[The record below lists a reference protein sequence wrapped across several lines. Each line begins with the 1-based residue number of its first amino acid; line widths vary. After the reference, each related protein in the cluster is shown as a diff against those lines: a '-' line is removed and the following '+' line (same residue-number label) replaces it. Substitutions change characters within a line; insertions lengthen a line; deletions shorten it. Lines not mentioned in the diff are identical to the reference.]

1 MLQGTQGRSTPTPTN
16 TPSATT
22 PDDDLKAQERGY
34 KLVLEREPDNRT
46 ALRGLID
53 VRRQL
58 NDVEGTVAPL
68 ERLAELNPE
77 ESRFRVLLAQTKQYL
92 GDREGAV
99 ETYRALINQ
108 EPGNVQALQG
118 LVTLL
123 LQENR
128 PESAIAAIEDVL
140 QLAPQ
145 ANQAEPGSIDVVSTQ
160 LLLGQVYAEQ
170 QRYDQALNVFEN
182 LSQEHSSDFRPLVG
196 KGLILEEMGQL
207 DEARSALNTA
217 LDLAPAQQRDRIQIL
232 LEDIQAREA
241 APPEETESGE

>member
-1 MLQGTQGRSTPTPTN
+1 M
-16 TPSATT
+16 
-22 PDDDLKAQERGY
+22 
-34 KLVLEREPDNRT
+34 
-46 ALRGLID
+46 
-53 VRRQL
+53 
-58 NDVEGTVAPL
+58 
-68 ERLAELNPE
+68 
-77 ESRFRVLLAQTKQYL
+77 
-92 GDREGAV
+92 
-99 ETYRALINQ
+99 
-108 EPGNVQALQG
+108 
-118 LVTLL
+118 TLL

-207 DEARSALNTA
+207 DEAESALNTA